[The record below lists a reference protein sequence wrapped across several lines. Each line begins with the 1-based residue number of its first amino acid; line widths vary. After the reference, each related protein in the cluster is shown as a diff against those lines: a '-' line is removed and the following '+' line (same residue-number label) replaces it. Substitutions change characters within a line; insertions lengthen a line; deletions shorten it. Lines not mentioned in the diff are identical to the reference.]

1 MAYPKNPET
10 IVIKNR
16 FYPSG
21 LKEKDIYNYY
31 QKVKRDLL
39 KETFNRDLMVFIAT
53 DLNKNIIRRRMKNGQ
68 TIRMNSKNYDNLIT
82 GRTISCH
89 TSMSNIEEIGVIDVD
104 IDPRDGFRWAQKAT
118 SEVYNFVINEMP
130 LISTAQIRFTGK
142 TSFHIICNFG
152 RKNKIDAIRF
162 LLQKFLR
169 NSDLSRR
176 YSVAGKRALGVPN
189 LDLSINKQ
197 RGNYISLHSLSVIGL
212 RCMEVSYN
220 DLMRFNPLKARIK

>member
-39 KETFNRDLMVFIAT
+39 KETFNKDLMVFIAT

-68 TIRMNSKNYDNLIT
+68 TIRMNSKNYDNIIT
-82 GRTISCH
+82 GRTVSIHSAMGN
-89 TSMSNIEEIGVIDVD
+89 TEEIGIIDID

-118 SEVYNFVINEMP
+118 AEVYEYVMNDMPVIR
-130 LISTAQIRFTGK
+130 TAQIRFTGK

-152 RKNKIDAIRF
+152 RKNRIDAIRF

-212 RCMEVSYN
+212 RCMEISYN
-220 DLMRFNPLKARIK
+220 NLMRFDPTKARI